1 MAKMFGG
8 KESKAEE
15 MSEAKAVKSG
25 KVSPKQYAK
34 AEKAEGEKGSMG
46 SLSKRGSALK
56 SGKMSAEKYATQ
68 KYAKGGYVRGADGVI
83 KQGKTKGKI
92 I

>member
-34 AEKAEGEKGSMG
+34 AEKSEGEKGNMG

-68 KYAKGGYVRGADGVI
+68 KYAKGGYVRAADGVT